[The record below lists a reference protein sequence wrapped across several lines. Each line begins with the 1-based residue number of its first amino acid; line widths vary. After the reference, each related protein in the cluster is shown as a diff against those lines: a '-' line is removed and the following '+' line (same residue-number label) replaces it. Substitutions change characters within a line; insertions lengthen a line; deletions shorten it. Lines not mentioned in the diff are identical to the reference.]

1 MSQRKLKREPLKERE
16 LEPDDRR
23 GWLSHG
29 LAALAISALG
39 LAVAG
44 SVALT
49 TSAESGTV
57 ATVPDKQVA
66 PQSNSSLAV
75 PAQQQPNNPQDPAVA
90 DPKTSNEKQDKG
102 TLAFERRDSG
112 DQTSR
117 SRIRS
122 ARVAEQALERRASLE
137 QVQQKVNQS
146 ASKAGSQERNQ
157 QLEDTSKQTQENELR
172 LIEAKKRE
180 AEEAR
185 KRAEQ
190 ARNNQ
195 NQQSQQNSNTPDS
208 DANAQSDSDSDSDT
222 SSDSNSTPDRPTP
235 EVDKEA
241 IKTSSSGGVS
251 PVPGAVVG
259 APFGAVGSWS
269 RYHTGLDFRVGMGV
283 PIRAVQDGTVL
294 YAGNSGDWAGNH
306 VAVKHAGNV
315 TTQSSHM
322 SRMAVSAGQSVKA
335 GQVIGY
341 VGSTGRS
348 FGAHLHFELYPSG
361 VKYGDVYRAID
372 PRPWLQSA
380 GVKVN

>member
-16 LEPDDRR
+16 LEPEDRR

-29 LAALAISALG
+29 LAAVAISALG
-39 LAVAG
+39 LTVAG

-57 ATVPDKQVA
+57 GTVPDLQAA
-66 PQSNSSLAV
+66 PQNNSSVAV
-75 PAQQQPNNPQDPAVA
+75 PAKQQPNNPQDPAVTN
-90 DPKTSNEKQDKG
+90 PKTSDQKEQDKG
-102 TLAFERRDSG
+102 TLAFERRDTG

-137 QVQQKVNQS
+137 QAQQKVARS
-146 ASKAGSQERNQ
+146 GTKASNKERNQ
-157 QLEDTSKQTQENELR
+157 QLADTSQQTQENELR
-172 LIEAKKRE
+172 LIEEKKRK

-190 ARNNQ
+190 ARN
-195 NQQSQQNSNTPDS
+195 QSQQNQNSN
-208 DANAQSDSDSDSDT
+208 NAASSDSDSQSDSGN
-222 SSDSNSTPDRPTP
+222 SSDSGGTTSTPDRPTP
-235 EVDKEA
+235 EPDKEA
-241 IKTSSSGGVS
+241 IKTGSSGGAS
-251 PVPGAVVG
+251 PVSGAVVG

-269 RYHTGLDFRVGMGV
+269 RYHTGIDFRAGMGV
-283 PIRAVQDGTVL
+283 PIRAVKDGTVL
-294 YAGNSGDWAGNH
+294 FAGNSGDWAGNH
-306 VAVKHAGNV
+306 VAVKHGDGM

-322 SRMAVSAGQSVKA
+322 SRMSVSAGQSVKA

-341 VGSTGRS
+341 VGQTGRA

-361 VKYGDVYRAID
+361 VKYGDVYRAVN
-372 PRPWLQSA
+372 PAPWLQSA
-380 GVKVN
+380 GVGLN

>member
-1 MSQRKLKREPLKERE
+1 MSQRKLKREPLKERDVE
-16 LEPDDRR
+16 TDDRR

-49 TSAESGTV
+49 TSAEPGTV
-57 ATVPDKQVA
+57 ATVPDRQAA

-75 PAQQQPNNPQDPAVA
+75 PAKQQPNNPQDPAVA

-112 DQTSR
+112 VDQTSR

-137 QVQQKVNQS
+137 QAQQKVNQS
-146 ASKAGSQERNQ
+146 ANKAGSQERNQ
-157 QLEDTSKQTQENELR
+157 QLEDTSEQTQENELR
-172 LIEAKKRE
+172 LIEEKKRE

-190 ARNNQ
+190 ART
-195 NQQSQQNSNTPDS
+195 QSQQNQNSNNATDNNTQSES
-208 DANAQSDSDSDSDT
+208 DAEPDADEE
-222 SSDSNSTPDRPTP
+222 SNSTPDRPAP
-235 EVDKEA
+235 KVDKEA
-241 IKTSSSGGVS
+241 LKTSSSGGAS
-251 PVPGAVVG
+251 PVSGAVVG

-269 RYHTGLDFRVGMGV
+269 RYHTGIDFRAGMGV
-283 PIRAVQDGTVL
+283 PIRAVKDGTVL
-294 YAGNSGDWAGNH
+294 FAGNSGDWAGNH
-306 VAVKHAGNV
+306 VAVKHGDGM

-322 SRMAVSAGQSVKA
+322 SRMSVSSGQSVKA

-341 VGSTGRS
+341 VGQTGRA

-361 VKYGDVYRAID
+361 VKYGDVYRAVN
-372 PRPWLQSA
+372 PAPWLQSA
-380 GVKVN
+380 GVNVN